1 MKDMSC
7 SHCPCDGNR
16 PFTLPAEWVADI
28 DGAAYGVARAAAV
41 DCVSM
46 DLLDRWIG
54 SGMHGGMHYMENYRE
69 LRGDPRL
76 LLPGARSVVVVA
88 FSYYHSD
95 QCEGNLGR
103 IAAYAHGDDY
113 HDEVRRRLERL
124 AARIAETCGGTTRVC
139 VDTAPL
145 SERYWAVRA
154 GVGFIGRNRMLIVPG
169 GGSYMFIGVVLA
181 TALLTAS
188 RPCTMHC
195 VGCGRCVDACP
206 AGAITDDGVDA
217 RRCLSALTIEHR
229 GEFPAGTDLCGRLYG
244 CDICQRVCPHN
255 NGLADTP
262 IACFHARDS
271 LRELTPEK
279 ILDMEQADF
288 SAIMRRSAIK
298 RAKLAGLQRNARLLC
313 RDGKQSH
320 V

>member
-7 SHCPCDGNR
+7 SNCPCDGNQ

-46 DLLDRWIG
+46 DLFDRWIG

-113 HDEVRRRLERL
+113 HDEVRSAPREACGAHCGDLRRHYS
-124 AARIAETCGGTTRVC
+124 RVC
-139 VDTAPL
+139 
-145 SERYWAVRA
+145 R
-154 GVGFIGRNRMLIVPG
+154 
-169 GGSYMFIGVVLA
+169 
-181 TALLTAS
+181 
-188 RPCTMHC
+188 H
-195 VGCGRCVDACP
+195 
-206 AGAITDDGVDA
+206 GAIARTILGCEGRGGVY
-217 RRCLSALTIEHR
+217 R
-229 GEFPAGTDLCGRLYG
+229 P
-244 CDICQRVCPHN
+244 
-255 NGLADTP
+255 
-262 IACFHARDS
+262 
-271 LRELTPEK
+271 
-279 ILDMEQADF
+279 
-288 SAIMRRSAIK
+288 
-298 RAKLAGLQRNARLLC
+298 
-313 RDGKQSH
+313 
-320 V
+320 